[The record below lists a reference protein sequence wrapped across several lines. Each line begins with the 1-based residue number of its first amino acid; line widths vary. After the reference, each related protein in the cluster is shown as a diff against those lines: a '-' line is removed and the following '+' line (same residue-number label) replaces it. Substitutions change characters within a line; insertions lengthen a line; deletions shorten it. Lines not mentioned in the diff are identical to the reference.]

1 MGRISTN
8 EKSTRAHGGAS
19 CATQLSRRLSASN
32 RASKN
37 SVLNLFTKRF
47 LEKKISSNLFIGSQA
62 RIETV
67 FLEILWWFHEKNR
80 VKKGA
85 IKSQKNLSKNLLQKI
100 CCRFVI

>member
-1 MGRISTN
+1 MGSTN

-47 LEKKISSNLFIGSQA
+47 LEKKISSNLFIGSQES
-62 RIETV
+62 RQFSLKYCGGFTKKTE
-67 FLEILWWFHEKNR
+67 

-100 CCRFVI
+100 CCRFV

>member
-1 MGRISTN
+1 MGISTN

-85 IKSQKNLSKNLLQKI
+85 IEAKKTCQKT
-100 CCRFVI
+100 CCRKSAVVLL